1 MVYVN
6 DTSSALATTSASLM
20 EITLNNVT
28 SGLSP
33 TNFKA

>member
-6 DTSSALATTSASLM
+6 DSSGSLATNSASLM

-28 SGLSP
+28 SGLSS